1 MLNFLSFLMSL
12 LHNIPFRHAIHF
24 LACSTLDL
32 TVRPFLHRSLDRKL
46 MPYDL
51 LPKHPKYQIRRLIKI
66 NVNPIE
72 FTLLEA
78 ICSVKIA
85 RGNL

>member
-1 MLNFLSFLMSL
+1 
-12 LHNIPFRHAIHF
+12 
-24 LACSTLDL
+24 
-32 TVRPFLHRSLDRKL
+32 